1 MPSKSLCNL
10 ITLYQCPVS
19 WENRK
24 VSLAVER
31 PANKERLDQVQR
43 LLTMIE
49 NKPPSIVLEADVKEI
64 LSRYNSKLQ
73 SNKAVKQRS
82 ALSKSTKPSKRKVSL
97 DDKQINMV
105 NIGMDNEHL
114 QEDLEKV
121 PKKTYE
127 TSLARLKE
135 QPQGA
140 AP

>member
-1 MPSKSLCNL
+1 
-10 ITLYQCPVS
+10 
-19 WENRK
+19 
-24 VSLAVER
+24 
-31 PANKERLDQVQR
+31 
-43 LLTMIE
+43 MIE